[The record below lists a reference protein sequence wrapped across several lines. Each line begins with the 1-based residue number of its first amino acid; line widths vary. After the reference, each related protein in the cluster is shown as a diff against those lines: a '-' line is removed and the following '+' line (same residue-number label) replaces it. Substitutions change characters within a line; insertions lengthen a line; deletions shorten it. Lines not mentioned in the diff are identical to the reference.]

1 MTKPALHTQFDG
13 IAALR
18 SALAQGQVSAVELA
32 QSALT
37 AADAARELNSFLHI
51 DVELTLAQA
60 RIADAAIADGTAG
73 PLAGIPIAHKDA
85 FVTRQWR
92 TTAGSKMLNAYVSP
106 FDATVVER
114 LAQAGAVSL
123 GKLNCDEFAMGS
135 GNENSAYGV
144 VKNPWDATAVPG
156 GSSGGSAAAVAA
168 RLISAS
174 TGTDTGGSV
183 RQPASLCGVSGIK
196 PTYGTVSR
204 FGMIAFGSSLDQA
217 GPLAPSSRD
226 LLELLDVMSGFDERD
241 ATSLESCNGVA
252 NVPGRIRTDFER
264 AQAGFDAAN
273 SLPLKGLRIG
283 VSQEYFGDGLAPD
296 VAAAIETALVQFE
309 QLGAVRVAISLPR
322 TELAIPAY
330 YVIAPAEA
338 SSNLARYDGVRYGH
352 RAAHYSDLAEMIARS
367 RAEGFGEEVKR
378 RILIGTYVLSHGYY
392 DAYYLQAQRLRRM
405 IAQDFQAAFADQCNV
420 IMGPVAPTVA
430 KNIGENRDDPTADWL
445 ADIYTLGV
453 SLAGLPAM
461 SVPCG
466 FGGPNGRRPVG
477 LQIIGNYFD
486 EGRLL
491 AIADR
496 YQHVTDWHQRAP
508 AKQDA

>member
-1 MTKPALHTQFDG
+1 MSTAPLHTQFDG

-18 SALAQGQVSAVELA
+18 DAVAARQVSAVELA
-32 QSALT
+32 QSAL
-37 AADAARELNSFLHI
+37 DAIAGAGDLNAFLHT
-51 DVELTLAQA
+51 DAELTLAQA
-60 RIADAAIADGTAG
+60 RAADAAIAAGTAG
-73 PLAGIPIAHKDA
+73 PLTGVPIAHKDV

-92 TTAGSKMLNAYVSP
+92 TTAASKMLANYTSP

-114 LAQAGAVSL
+114 LATAGAVSL

-135 GNENSAYGV
+135 GNENSAFGAV
-144 VKNPWDATAVPG
+144 RNPWDRLAVPG

-168 RLISAS
+168 RLVPAS

-183 RQPASLCGVSGIK
+183 RQPAALCGVSGIK

-204 FGMIAFGSSLDQA
+204 FGMVAFGSSLDQA
-217 GPLAPSSRD
+217 GPIAASSRD
-226 LLELLDVMSGFDERD
+226 LLEILDVVSGFDERD
-241 ATSLESCNGVA
+241 ATSIETCNGVA
-252 NVPGRIRTDFER
+252 NAPGRVRTDFNH
-264 AQAGFDAAN
+264 AQTAFDAK
-273 SLPLKGLRIG
+273 SSRPLEGLRIG
-283 VSQEYFGDGLAPD
+283 VPKEYFGAGLTPE
-296 VAAAIETALVQFE
+296 VAAAVEAALAVYE
-309 QLGAVRVAISLPR
+309 SLGAVRVAISLPR

-338 SSNLARYDGVRYGH
+338 SSNLSRYDGVRYGH
-352 RAAHYSDLAEMIARS
+352 RTATYTDLADMTSRS
-367 RAEGFGEEVKR
+367 RAEGLGPEVQR
-378 RILIGTYVLSHGYY
+378 RMLIGAYVLSHGYY

-405 IAQDFQAAFADQCNV
+405 IVDDFRSAFEQCDV
-420 IMGPVAPTVA
+420 IMGPVTPGVA

-445 ADIYTLGV
+445 ADVYTLGV

-466 FGGPNGRRPVG
+466 FGVAAHAKRPVG

-491 AIADR
+491 AVADR
-496 YQHVTDWHQRAP
+496 YQQVTDWHRQRPGA
-508 AKQDA
+508 